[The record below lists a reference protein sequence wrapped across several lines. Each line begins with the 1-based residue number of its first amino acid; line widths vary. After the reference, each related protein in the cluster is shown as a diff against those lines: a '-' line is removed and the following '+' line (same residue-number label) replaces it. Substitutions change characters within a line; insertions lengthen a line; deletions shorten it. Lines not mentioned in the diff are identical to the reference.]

1 MENKKSILTSSF
13 PNRPMRKILF
23 FIELSRPINGLIA
36 FISVFLGAL
45 LAAGSLSPLINVLI
59 VAIAALLLL
68 SAGNA
73 LNDFCDLRIDK
84 INKPHRPIPSGRI
97 DRKEALTFAI
107 VLLGIGTCM
116 GMLINWTAFLIAIT
130 VSVCLVLYATRLKQM
145 PLAGNIAIGT
155 LTALVFIS
163 GGVAVDAI
171 KGTIIPALF
180 ACLFTTARE
189 IVKDIEDVEG
199 DKRVDAKTAPIL
211 WGEETAMYIAFG
223 FMASVIILS
232 FIPYLIEL
240 YSWRYMLL
248 VFLGVDCVLIYC
260 MSSLKKNRSS
270 QNAGKIQ
277 KVMKLDIFVG
287 LVAILLR

>member
-1 MENKKSILTSSF
+1 MKLQNKSI
-13 PNRPMRKILF
+13 RKVLS
-23 FIELSRPINGLIA
+23 FIELSRPVNGLIA

-45 LAAGSLSPLINVLI
+45 LAADSLSPLINVLI
-59 VAIAALLLL
+59 VAIAALMLL

-73 LNDFCDLRIDK
+73 LNDFCDLQIDK

-97 DRKEALTFAI
+97 ERKEALTFSI

-116 GMLINWTAFLIAIT
+116 GMLINWTAFVIAVT
-130 VSVCLVLYATRLKQM
+130 VSATLVLYSTKLKRM
-145 PLAGNIAIGT
+145 PLAGNIAIGF
-155 LTALVFIS
+155 LTALVFTS

-171 KGTIIPALF
+171 KGTIVPALF
-180 ACLFTTARE
+180 AFLFTTARE
-189 IVKDIEDVEG
+189 IIKDIEDLEG
-199 DKRVDAKTAPIL
+199 DRKMRARTSPIL
-211 WGEETAMYIAFG
+211 WGEDTAMYIAFG

-260 MSSLKKNRSS
+260 MRTLKKNPSS

-277 KVMKLDIFVG
+277 KLMKLDIFVG
-287 LVAILLR
+287 LGAILLG

>member
-1 MENKKSILTSSF
+1 
-13 PNRPMRKILF
+13 MRKILS

-45 LAAGSLSPLINVLI
+45 LAAGSLSPLISVLI
-59 VAIAALLLL
+59 VAVAALLLL

-73 LNDFCDLRIDK
+73 LNDFCDLQIDN

-97 DRKEALTFAI
+97 ARKEALTFST
-107 VLLGIGTCM
+107 VLLGIGTYM
-116 GMLINWTAFLIAIT
+116 GILINWTAFIIAIA
-130 VSVCLVLYATRLKQM
+130 VSACLVLYATKLKRM
-145 PLAGNIAIGT
+145 PLAGNIAIGF

-171 KGTIIPALF
+171 KGTIVPAIF
-180 ACLFTTARE
+180 AFLFTTARE
-189 IVKDIEDVEG
+189 IVKDIEDLEG
-199 DKRVDAKTAPIL
+199 DKKVNAKTSPIL
-211 WGEETAMYIAFG
+211 WGEDTAMYIAFG
-223 FMASVIILS
+223 FMASVIIFS
-232 FIPYLIEL
+232 FIPYLIN

-260 MSSLKKNRSS
+260 MGSLKKNRSS
-270 QNAGKIQ
+270 ERSLPRSNAGKIQ